1 MRQAAKSHLFSIA
14 RGRADPLLKF
24 FPGFELGEKFLQ
36 FCENFF
42 GIDAVRFQ
50 RNGGTAI
57 EIGTQ
62 DIDKT
67 AGRISFPVFHQPDL
81 GAGVFGAFHELGGGA
96 SVQTELI
103 RDADLALRGN
113 GRAFIKKSHAWLV
126 PQRRCRNLSIGEKKI
141 LSASKP
147 MTTITSMMAMT

>member
-1 MRQAAKSHLFSIA
+1 MFRGATAAL
-14 RGRADPLLKF
+14 GF
-24 FPGFELGEKFLQ
+24 FPAFELGEKFLQ

-50 RNGGTAI
+50 RNGGAAI

-67 AGRISFPVFHQPDL
+67 AGGISFPVFDQPDL

-113 GRAFIKKSHAWLV
+113 GRAFIKKPHA
-126 PQRRCRNLSIGEKKI
+126 
-141 LSASKP
+141 
-147 MTTITSMMAMT
+147 